1 MEASKSKLNE
11 FQSIIVKG
19 QSLGLNMTEISEKFE
34 SAILK
39 SKDDIIRIVLLGAF
53 SDGKTSAIAGLLGQV
68 IDNMKIDIDESSDE
82 LEIYRPKGLKQGY
95 EIVDTP
101 GLFGTKSKE
110 IDGKEIKYSD
120 ITKKYIS
127 EAHIVIYVTD
137 AVNPLKDSHRNILK
151 LVLRDF
157 NKLRAS
163 IFVINKMDEAGVDMS
178 DEKDYEEAAK
188 IKRKTFI
195 ERLNSTIS
203 LTDKEKKNLRIACIA
218 SNPNNRGLEKWFQDQ
233 DAYTKRSHISQLRD
247 YVTEITNTLDKEDLK
262 IQVDMSVLKDLIMQL
277 AKQIAIIYK
286 ELEDPLVNIKSE
298 VGELEH
304 QLGILKADLTQNRGT
319 MRNQLDTLKNSLL
332 IDVNNAK
339 TLEEL
344 SNIIETQIGIEGE
357 EVTGYTLNG
366 KVNQILSECTETNNA
381 NLNTKKMDFEN
392 SFNHTDEFLKQSAKE
407 ASKYIGNIKISGEMI
422 KSARDIFAKGHKFK
436 PWGAIKFGKNVTKG
450 LSFIGAAAGVVF
462 EALEWRKAVKD
473 RKKLDKKK
481 TELKDNINNLFATI
495 SSLFNQDEEY
505 YKNFA
510 PTFIDLRNQI
520 DERKKKLSQL
530 EERNHNIRLYKSDVV
545 KWYGQDIEDVEY
557 EEI

>member
-19 QSLGLNMTEISEKFE
+19 KSLGLNMTDISEKFE
-34 SAILK
+34 NAVLN

-157 NKLRAS
+157 NKLKAS

-195 ERLNSTIS
+195 ERLDNTIS
-203 LTDKEKKNLRIACIA
+203 LTDKEKKELRIACIA

-233 DAYTKRSHISQLRD
+233 EVYTKRSHIYQLRD
-247 YVTEITNTLDKEDLK
+247 YVSEITNTLDKEDLK
-262 IQVDMSVLKDLIMQL
+262 IQVDLSVLKDLIMQL

-304 QLGILKADLTQNRGT
+304 QLGILRSDLVQNRET
-319 MRNQLDTLKNSLL
+319 DVKNA
-332 IDVNNAK
+332 N
-339 TLEEL
+339 TLEEF
-344 SNIIETQIGIEGE
+344 SNILDTKIGIQDDK
-357 EVTGYTLNG
+357 VTFY
-366 KVNQILSECTETNNA
+366 VFERMINQILSSCTESNNA
-381 NLNTKKMDFEN
+381 STNTKKASFES
-392 SFNHTDEFLKQSAKE
+392 SFSHADDFLKTEALKAAKYVG
-407 ASKYIGNIKISGEMI
+407 KIKVNGEMV
-422 KSARDIFAKGHKFK
+422 KTARDIFAQGHKFK
-436 PWGAIKFGKNVTKG
+436 PWDAIKMGKNITKG
-450 LSFIGAAAGVVF
+450 LAWLAVLA
-462 EALEWRKAVKD
+462 EATEWGMQWYNKW
-473 RKKLDKKK
+473 KLDKGKK
-481 TELKDNINNLFATI
+481 EIRNTLNDTFANIF
-495 SSLFNQDEEY
+495 SLFNQDEEY

-520 DERKKKLSQL
+520 EERKKILSQL
-530 EERNHNIRLYKSDVV
+530 EERNQNIRLFKSDVV

>member
-1 MEASKSKLNE
+1 M
-11 FQSIIVKG
+11 
-19 QSLGLNMTEISEKFE
+19 
-34 SAILK
+34 
-39 SKDDIIRIVLLGAF
+39 
-53 SDGKTSAIAGLLGQV
+53 
-68 IDNMKIDIDESSDE
+68 
-82 LEIYRPKGLKQGY
+82 EIYRPKGLKQGY

-195 ERLNSTIS
+195 ERLDNTIS
-203 LTDKEKKNLRIACIA
+203 LTDKEKKELRIACIA

-247 YVTEITNTLDKEDLK
+247 YVSEITNTLDKEDLK
-262 IQVDMSVLKDLIMQL
+262 IQVDLSVLKDLIMQL

-286 ELEDPLVNIKSE
+286 ELEDPLVNVKSE

-304 QLGILKADLTQNRGT
+304 QLGILRSDLVQNRET
-319 MRNQLDTLKNSLL
+319 MTNRLQTLKDSLL
-332 IDVNNAK
+332 MDVKNAS
-339 TLEEL
+339 TLEEF
-344 SNIIETQIGIEGE
+344 SNILDTKIGIQDDK
-357 EVTGYTLNG
+357 VTFY
-366 KVNQILSECTETNNA
+366 VFERMINQILSSCTESNNA
-381 NLNTKKMDFEN
+381 STNTKKASFES
-392 SFNHTDEFLKQSAKE
+392 SFSHADDFLKTEALKAAKYVG
-407 ASKYIGNIKISGEMI
+407 KIKVNGEMV
-422 KSARDIFAKGHKFK
+422 KTARDIFAQGHKFK
-436 PWGAIKFGKNVTKG
+436 PWGAIKMGKNITKG
-450 LSFIGAAAGVVF
+450 LAWLGFLA
-462 EALEWRKAVKD
+462 EATEWGMQWYNK
-473 RKKLDKKK
+473 KKLDKGKK
-481 TELKDNINNLFATI
+481 ELRDTLNDTFANIY
-495 SSLFNQDEEY
+495 SLFNQDEEY

-520 DERKKKLSQL
+520 EERKKMLSQL
-530 EERNHNIRLYKSDVV
+530 EERNQNIRLFKSDVE

-557 EEI
+557 EEV

>member
-19 QSLGLNMTEISEKFE
+19 KSLGLNMTDISEKFE
-34 SAILK
+34 NAILN

-101 GLFGTKSKE
+101 GLFGTNSKE

-137 AVNPLKDSHRNILK
+137 AVNPLKGSHRNILK

-195 ERLNSTIS
+195 ERLDNTIS

-247 YVTEITNTLDKEDLK
+247 YVSEITNTLDKEDLK
-262 IQVDMSVLKDLIMQL
+262 IQVDLSVLQDLIMQL

-304 QLGILKADLTQNRGT
+304 QLGILRSDLEQNCET
-319 MRNQLDTLKNSLL
+319 MTNRLQTLKDSLL
-332 IDVNNAK
+332 MDVKNAS
-339 TLEEL
+339 TLEEF
-344 SNIIETQIGIEGE
+344 SNILDTKIGIQDDK
-357 EVTGYTLNG
+357 VTFY
-366 KVNQILSECTETNNA
+366 VFERMINQILSSCTESNNA
-381 NLNTKKMDFEN
+381 STNTKKASFES
-392 SFNHTDEFLKQSAKE
+392 SFSHADDFLKTEALKAAKYVG
-407 ASKYIGNIKISGEMI
+407 KIKVNGEMV
-422 KSARDIFAKGHKFK
+422 KTARDIFAQGHKFK
-436 PWGAIKFGKNVTKG
+436 PWGAIKMGKNITKG
-450 LSFIGAAAGVVF
+450 LALLGVLA
-462 EALEWRKAVKD
+462 EATEWGMQWYNKR
-473 RKKLDKKK
+473 KLDKGKK
-481 TELKDNINNLFATI
+481 ELRDTLNDTFANIY
-495 SSLFNQDEEY
+495 SLFNQDEEY

-520 DERKKKLSQL
+520 EERKKMLSQL
-530 EERNHNIRLYKSDVV
+530 EERNQNIRLFKSDVE

-557 EEI
+557 EEV

>member
-19 QSLGLNMTEISEKFE
+19 KSLGLNMTDISEKFE
-34 SAILK
+34 NAILK

-195 ERLNSTIS
+195 ERLDNTIS
-203 LTDKEKKNLRIACIA
+203 LTDKEKKELRIACIA

-233 DAYTKRSHISQLRD
+233 ETYTKRSHIYQLRD

-262 IQVDMSVLKDLIMQL
+262 IQVDLSVLKDLIMQL

-304 QLGILKADLTQNRGT
+304 QLVILRSDLTQNRGT

-339 TLEEL
+339 TVEEL

-366 KVNQILSECTETNNA
+366 KVNQILSDCTETNNA

-392 SFNHTDEFLKQSAKE
+392 SFNHADEFLKQSAKE

-436 PWGAIKFGKNVTKG
+436 PWGAIKLGKNVTKG
-450 LSFIGAAAGVVF
+450 LSFIGAAAGEFF
-462 EALEWRKAVKD
+462 EALEWRK
-473 RKKLDKKK
+473 
-481 TELKDNINNLFATI
+481 ELSSSWNGKYDGLFSKI
-495 SSLFNQDEEY
+495 F
-505 YKNFA
+505 
-510 PTFIDLRNQI
+510 P
-520 DERKKKLSQL
+520 
-530 EERNHNIRLYKSDVV
+530 
-545 KWYGQDIEDVEY
+545 
-557 EEI
+557 